1 MTYAVKQNIDDLY
14 GVDLLNK
21 LADKNNDR
29 TADPA
34 VVERGLRSADG
45 IINGYLEG
53 KYNLPINGT
62 SDMLTEIA
70 VDIAVY
76 KIAILRSVRSTE
88 MRQRYEDA
96 LALLDKISAGKIG
109 LGIDPGTGTGGTGG
123 TTPTTPG
130 ASMMGRSVNTY
141 RR

>member
-1 MTYAVKQNIDDLY
+1 MPYATKQNIDDMY

-21 LADKNNDR
+21 LADKNSDR
-29 TADPA
+29 IADPV

-53 KYNLPINGT
+53 KYELPLNGT

-70 VDIAVY
+70 VDISVY

-88 MRQRYEDA
+88 MRVRYDDA
-96 LALLDKISAGKIG
+96 IALLKDISAGKVGIG
-109 LGIDPGTGTGGTGG
+109 LTPGEGEDP
-123 TTPTTPG
+123 TPTTPPFKPSTTG
-130 ASMMGRSVNTY
+130 KSIDTY
-141 RR
+141 RK